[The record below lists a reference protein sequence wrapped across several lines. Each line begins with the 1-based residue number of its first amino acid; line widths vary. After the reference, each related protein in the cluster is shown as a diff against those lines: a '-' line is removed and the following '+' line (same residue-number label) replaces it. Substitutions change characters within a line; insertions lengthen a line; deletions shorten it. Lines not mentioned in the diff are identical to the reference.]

1 MSEKKTVTIIG
12 KDVPLGGVGAKPRR
26 KLRPVFAVLAAAA
39 ALIAITFGIISIH
52 NQDEK
57 ALLKLSAKQSA
68 NAENPGKKA
77 SKVMSAFELTDENG
91 NSFATEGDIVSAEQ
105 VSYNNNQGILI
116 TLNESGKGKLSSAT
130 AAASASGKPIKMFL
144 DGKLVL
150 SAEVPA
156 QIKDGELVAYFSAP
170 ETASDAC
177 RRINEL
183 LKKQ

>member
-12 KDVPLGGVGAKPRR
+12 KDVPLGGGAKPHR
-26 KLRPVFAVLAAAA
+26 KIKPVFAVLAAAV

-68 NAENPGKKA
+68 NAEKSGKKR
-77 SKVMSAFELTDENG
+77 SKVMAAFELTDENG
-91 NSFATEGDIVSAEQ
+91 NSFVTEGDIVSTEQ

-116 TLNESGKGKLSSAT
+116 TLNESGKEKLSSAT
-130 AAASASGKPIKMFL
+130 ASALANGKPIKMFL
-144 DGKLVL
+144 DGKLIL

-170 ETASDAC
+170 ETAADAC